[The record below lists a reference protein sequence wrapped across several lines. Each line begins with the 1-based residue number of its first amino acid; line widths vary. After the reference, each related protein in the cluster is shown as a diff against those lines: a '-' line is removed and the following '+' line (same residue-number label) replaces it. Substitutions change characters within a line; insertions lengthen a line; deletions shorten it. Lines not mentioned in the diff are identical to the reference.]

1 MILLIRINWASLRF
15 TDLDNK
21 LMVAR
26 WGRRAGRDR
35 EFESNMYALAIFIMD
50 NQQILLQHRELCSV
64 SCGS

>member
-26 WGRRAGRDR
+26 WGRTAGRDR
-35 EFESNMYALAIFIMD
+35 EFESDMYALAIFIMD
-50 NQQILLQHRELCSV
+50 NQQILLQHREV
-64 SCGS
+64 AG